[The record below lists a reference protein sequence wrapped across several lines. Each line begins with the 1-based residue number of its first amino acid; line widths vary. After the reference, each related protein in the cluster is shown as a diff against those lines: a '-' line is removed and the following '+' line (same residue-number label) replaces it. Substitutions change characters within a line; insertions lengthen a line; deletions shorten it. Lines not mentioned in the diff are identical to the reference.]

1 MSKKIQ
7 NIKST
12 GFKVP
17 ERYFESLDSK
27 ILDKTKTTS
36 LLNRKTESGFKVPD
50 GYFENFNVKPKKEKV
65 ITLKQVLYISSIA
78 AALVLLFTT
87 FIPREET
94 TFDSL
99 ETATIE
105 NYLLEE
111 HYETSEIAS
120 LLADDELSLE
130 TFDLVPSDE
139 IIEDYLIQN
148 TSIDNL
154 IEF

>member
-1 MSKKIQ
+1 MSKKFQ
-7 NIKST
+7 HNKSS

-17 ERYFESLDSK
+17 EGYFQSLDSK
-27 ILDKTKTTS
+27 ILDRTKTNS
-36 LLNRKTESGFKVPD
+36 VLNKKPESGFKVPE
-50 GYFENFNVKPKKEKV
+50 GYFENFSVKHKKGKV
-65 ITLKQVLYISSIA
+65 INLKQVLYISSIA
-78 AALVLLFTT
+78 AVLALLFTI
-87 FIPREET
+87 FIPKEEP

-120 LLADDELSLE
+120 LLADNELSLE
-130 TFDLVPSDE
+130 TFNLVPSDE
-139 IIEDYLIQN
+139 TIEDYLIQN

-154 IEF
+154 IDF

>member
-7 NIKST
+7 HIKSS

-17 ERYFESLDSK
+17 EGYFESLDSK
-27 ILDKTKTTS
+27 LLDKTKTTS
-36 LLNRKTESGFKVPD
+36 LLNNKPASGFKVPD
-50 GYFENFNVKPKKEKV
+50 SYFENFNVKPKKEKV

-78 AALVLLFTT
+78 AALVLLFTI
-87 FIPREET
+87 FIPRQEP

-120 LLADDELSLE
+120 LLADNELSLE

-139 IIEDYLIQN
+139 LMEDYLIQN

-154 IEF
+154 IDF